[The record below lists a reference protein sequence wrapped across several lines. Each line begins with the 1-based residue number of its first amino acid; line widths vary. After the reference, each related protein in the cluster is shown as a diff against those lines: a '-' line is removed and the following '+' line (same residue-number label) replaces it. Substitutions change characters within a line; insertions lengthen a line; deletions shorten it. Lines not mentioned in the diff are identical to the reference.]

1 MPKVTEQYLVDRRR
15 HILEAA
21 RRCFLRNG
29 GFQATSMQDIF
40 TESGL
45 SSGAVYR
52 YFPSKDEMIL
62 AIAEDN
68 IREVIGMIRT
78 VADEHSGGAVGA
90 ALAAATDLVDTK
102 TEHEGLTELSVQ
114 VWAEALRNPHLGP
127 QYRRMLMQTRAEVT
141 DIVRDHQDAGHLPPN
156 VPATALAD
164 VLISILPGYI
174 LQLALLGPNT
184 IPGIA
189 DALRA
194 LWPHPGSDEAQTVP
208 GGLAMRLPASDSGM
222 T

>member
-15 HILEAA
+15 QILEAA

-40 TESGL
+40 AESGL

-52 YFPSKDEMIL
+52 YFSSKDDMIL

-68 IREVIGMIRT
+68 VRDVIDMIRR
-78 VADEHSGGAVGA
+78 VADERSGGAVGA
-90 ALAAATDLVDTK
+90 ALAAAADLVDAK
-102 TEHEGLTELSVQ
+102 TENEGLAELSVQ
-114 VWAEALRNPHLGP
+114 VWAEALRNPRLGS
-127 QYRRMLMQTRAEVT
+127 QYRHMLTQTRAEIAN
-141 DIVRDHQDAGHLPPN
+141 IVRDHQDTRRLPPS

-164 VLISILPGYI
+164 VLVSILPGYI

-184 IPGIA
+184 MHGIA
-189 DALRA
+189 EALRA
-194 LWPHPGSDEAQTVP
+194 LWPYPGSDETS
-208 GGLAMRLPASDSGM
+208 GGDPVMDDHIADR
-222 T
+222 